1 MRRRSIADPW
11 VESHLLRAE
20 EILAEARA
28 FAAARRAM
36 LGDSDAPRRWA
47 WTWFGAILLTV
58 GGRLRRSAPM
68 SRAPGNLDHVPR
80 PRRLA

>member
-28 FAAARRAM
+28 FAAARRAL
-36 LGDSDAPRRWA
+36 LGDSDAPRRRA
-47 WTWFGAILLTV
+47 RAWFGAILLTV
-58 GGRLRRSAPM
+58 GGRLRRSTPM
-68 SRAPGNLDHVPR
+68 SRAPGNLDHVPT